1 LFVISISR
9 RILSLNTIKVKSAV
23 RKRTARIAKWIMKRS
38 LKSREA
44 YGRMRE
50 TATAGMTQAAIQ
62 YLRAWLLFVDR
73 MKIKSNV
80 IRRTPT
86 HWMARPT
93 FESINWDLV

>member
-9 RILSLNTIKVKSAV
+9 RTLSRNTIKVKSAV
-23 RKRTARIAKWIMKRS
+23 RNKTARIAAWITKS
-38 LKSREA
+38 SREA
-44 YGRMRE
+44 YGRISE
-50 TATAGMTQAAIQ
+50 TATAGMTQAAVQ

-73 MKIKSNV
+73 MKMESSV

-93 FESINWDLV
+93 FESINGDLV